1 MFYTLEP
8 GHHGVPYGYP
18 LSLYIYIYNK
28 LYIQISFNG
37 VAHSLGG
44 KFDQISNVLLKKMIA
59 WEILKYISIGL

>member
-1 MFYTLEP
+1 M
-8 GHHGVPYGYP
+8 GI
-18 LSLYIYIYNK
+18 LSLSLYIYNK